1 MRAGGGWR
9 LVLSQAGPSP
19 RRPLLLAGLRLLGL
33 ALRGAGGGG
42 ARGEGVKLRRPHLG
56 AIGAF
61 LPAERM
67 FADGSGQ
74 DRVGGA
80 GRVVRTGRQAD
91 GNPDASRRSRR
102 QPGPA
107 GGKEAGEALP
117 GAVRAPFPCAG
128 PQGRSSHRPSLF
140 YLIKA
145 EDKAGERQSDTPILD
160 LAVQPM

>member
-1 MRAGGGWR
+1 M
-9 LVLSQAGPSP
+9 
-19 RRPLLLAGLRLLGL
+19 
-33 ALRGAGGGG
+33 ALRGGGGGG

-91 GNPDASRRSRR
+91 GNPDGSRRSRR